1 MTNMLN
7 VDLNGNVIISHLI
20 FHAFIKILLYTKQ
33 LIKKS
38 SKFCDEG
45 NMYWRISNAF
55 VVMPHLLENVRF
67 PPYLNWEL
75 GPKCMSVYLVLLG
88 YPVHLVPLV
97 LFSFIM

>member
-20 FHAFIKILLYTKQ
+20 FYAFIKILLYTKQ

-45 NMYWRISNAF
+45 NMY
-55 VVMPHLLENVRF
+55 
-67 PPYLNWEL
+67 
-75 GPKCMSVYLVLLG
+75 
-88 YPVHLVPLV
+88 
-97 LFSFIM
+97 